1 MLDSSTQLDE
11 LEDLSMHEQMTIDRN
26 SVKDELFRVLRV
38 PGGYIYSVLDD
49 NTEEVLTSVFVP
61 LANR

>member
-38 PGGYIYSVLDD
+38 PGGLH
-49 NTEEVLTSVFVP
+49 L
-61 LANR
+61 